1 MTELFYSAK
10 ILTKTKNLRG
20 QFAQNLKNGFDIYE
34 HFQKV
39 KSIFSIWFGVIN
51 CHLIPTKTAAVG
63 RGDEVIISD
72 RGRKGFKDTLL

>member
-1 MTELFYSAK
+1 MTELFYSTK

-34 HFQKV
+34 HVQKV

-72 RGRKGFKDTLL
+72 GERKGFKDTLL